1 VPVYVRDLATGLRRR
16 GWDVVVACDPACEI
30 NHSLAQSGVGVA
42 AFVADR
48 QPSLGD
54 GPALLRLTEVVRRER
69 PKLIHAHSSKAG
81 MLAGLVGRGLGIPTI
96 YTPHGWSFQMEG
108 PAVVRAAFAGS
119 EGLLARAAH
128 RRVIA
133 VCASER
139 DSALRWHVAPPDDI
153 AVVRTGRTSD
163 GAPTLGRREAR
174 ARLGLRRS
182 EEPAIAAWIG
192 RAGKQ
197 KGSNG
202 LPALA
207 RRLSQRG
214 IVLAALGAG
223 LEASGVAAAITA
235 AGGIAVPASVSPREL
250 LTASDVLV
258 STSAWEGLPLVV
270 LEALEQGLPV
280 VAYNVGGLREQV
292 VEGRNGHL
300 VPAGDAEALANRVAV
315 IVGDPETLR
324 RFSSASHEIWRE
336 RFRPD
341 IMVERIELVYAH
353 VLDRW

>member
-1 VPVYVRDLATGLRRR
+1 MYVRDVATGLRRR

-30 NHSLAQSGVGVA
+30 NHSLARSGVPVA

-48 QPSLGD
+48 EPSLGD
-54 GPALLRLTEVVRRER
+54 GPALVRLTEVVRRER
-69 PKLIHAHSSKAG
+69 PMLIHAHSSKAG
-81 MLAGLVGRGLGIPTI
+81 LLVGIVGRALGVPTV

-108 PAVVRAAFAGS
+108 PAVVRALFAAS

-139 DSALRWHVAPPDDI
+139 ESALRWHVARPDGI
-153 AVVRTGRTSD
+153 AVVRTGRASD
-163 GAPTLGRREAR
+163 EAPGLGRRDAR
-174 ARLGLRRS
+174 ASLGLGRS
-182 EEPAIAAWIG
+182 DQPAVAAWIG

-207 RRLSQRG
+207 WRLSRRG

-223 LEASGVAAAITA
+223 LEASGVAGAITA

-250 LTASDVLV
+250 LAASDVLV

-300 VPAGDAEALANRVAV
+300 VPAGDAEALAHQVAV
-315 IVGDPETLR
+315 IVGDAETLR
-324 RFSSASHEIWRE
+324 RFGSMSHEIWSE

-341 IMVERIELVYAH
+341 VMVERIELVYAH
-353 VLDRW
+353 VLDRG